1 MLKYLKKFGK
11 ECILAPLFKMLE
23 ASFELFVPLVVASII
38 DEGIIGQ
45 NPGHIWRMCGIL
57 IALGVIGLTCA
68 ITAQYFSAKAAVGFA
83 AHVRH
88 SLFKKLTSL
97 SFSDMDKLGTSVMIT
112 RMTSDVNQAQTGVN
126 MTLRLFLRS
135 PVVVLGSMI
144 MAFTIDFR
152 CAMIFLVAIVLLSL
166 VVFGIMALNIPMMK
180 GVQQQLE
187 KVLGATRENLTG
199 ARVIRAFRREDA
211 EYRAFVEKNRRLTTL
226 HKRAGGISAL
236 LNPLTYVIINFAVIV
251 LVHKGALQV
260 DNGTLSQG
268 EVVAL
273 YNYMSQILVE
283 LIKLANLIVTMNKAA
298 ASWRR
303 IADVLAIEPAMKSPE
318 TLEVKISE
326 NADVPAVAF
335 KNVFLRY
342 PGAASDSLEEISFT
356 AGKGQ
361 TIGIIGGT
369 GSSKSSL
376 VRLIPRFYD
385 VTGGTVEVGGV
396 DVRKYPVGMLRKKVG
411 FVLQKAVLFKGTI
424 RENIRWG
431 NPDATDAE
439 IKEAVR
445 LAQAEDVVSVKGGL
459 DAMIE
464 QEGRNLSGGQK
475 QRLTIARALVRKPE
489 ILVLD
494 DSASALDMVT
504 DARLRQAI
512 AGLDYKPT
520 VFIVSQRTASIMNAD
535 EILVLDDGRIV
546 GRGKHAELLENCEI
560 YREIYESQFR
570 REGESR

>member
-38 DEGIIGQ
+38 DNGIIGQ
-45 NPGHIWRMCGIL
+45 DSGHIWRMCGVL
-57 IALGVIGLTCA
+57 VALGVVGLTCA

-187 KVLGATRENLTG
+187 KVLGAARENLTG

-211 EYRAFVEKNRRLTTL
+211 EYRAFVEKNRRLTAL
-226 HKRAGGISAL
+226 QKRAGSISAL

-251 LVHKGALQV
+251 LIHKGALQV
-260 DNGTLSQG
+260 DGGKLSQG

-283 LIKLANLIVTMNKAA
+283 LIKFANLIVTMNKAA
-298 ASWRR
+298 ASWKR
-303 IADVLAIEPAMKSPE
+303 ISDVLAIEPAMQSPE
-318 TLEVKISE
+318 KLEETPRKD
-326 NADVPAVAF
+326 APHVAF
-335 KNVFLRY
+335 KDVFLRY
-342 PGAASDSLEEISFT
+342 PGTASDALEGVSFSVP
-356 AGKGQ
+356 KGS
-361 TIGIIGGT
+361 TVGIIGGT

-385 VTGGTVEVGGV
+385 VTGGAVEIGGV
-396 DVRKYPVGMLRKKVG
+396 DVRRYPIEELRRKVG

-439 IKEAVR
+439 IEEVIR
-445 LAQAEDVVSVKGGL
+445 LAQAEDVVSIKGGL

-464 QEGRNLSGGQK
+464 QEGRNLSGGQR
-475 QRLTIARALVRKPE
+475 QRLTIARALVRRPE

-512 AGLDYKPT
+512 AGLDYQPT

-535 EILVLDDGRIV
+535 EILVLEDGQIV
-546 GRGKHAELLENCEI
+546 GKGKHGELLENCGI

-570 REGESR
+570 KEDEAR

>member
-1 MLKYLKKFGK
+1 MKKLLKFLSPYKKESVLG
-11 ECILAPLFKMLE
+11 PLFKLLE

-45 NPGHIWRMCGIL
+45 NTAHIWRMCGIL
-57 IALGVIGLTCA
+57 IALGVIGLACA

-88 SLFKKLTSL
+88 ALFKKLTSL

-166 VVFGIMALNIPMMK
+166 VVFGIMVVNIPMMK

-226 HKRAGGISAL
+226 QKRAGSISAL

-251 LVHKGALQV
+251 LVKRGAVQV
-260 DNGTLSQG
+260 DSGVLSQG

-298 ASWRR
+298 ASWKR
-303 IADVLAIEPAMKSPE
+303 ISDVLAIEPAMSSPE
-318 TLEVKISE
+318 TEVSGEKG
-326 NADVPAVAF
+326 APAVSF
-335 KNVFLRY
+335 KDVFLRY
-342 PGAASDSLEEISFT
+342 PVASSDTLESVSFS
-356 AGKGQ
+356 AEPGQ

-369 GSSKSSL
+369 GSGKSSL

-385 VTGGTVEVGGV
+385 VTGGAVEINGV
-396 DVRKYPVGMLRKKVG
+396 DVRRYPIETLRRKVG

-431 NPDATDAE
+431 NPDATDEE
-439 IKEAVR
+439 IETAVR
-445 LAQAEDVVSVKGGL
+445 LAQAEDVVKVKGGL

-512 AGLDYKPT
+512 AGLDYNPT
-520 VFIVSQRTASIMNAD
+520 VFIVSQRTSSIMQAD
-535 EILVLDDGRIV
+535 KILVLDDGRIV
-546 GRGKHAELLENCEI
+546 GMGTHQELLEGCDI

-570 REGESR
+570 REDESK